1 MRKTL
6 FCIFPSTSG
15 RVVSHQVRRTCGYMD
30 MPLIWRLWGL
40 RTPILHSAM
49 TKWCCSGCSG
59 RIWNTSRLAL
69 STPVS
74 CDSCVSQATHGQ
86 WLKGDPGFWRDNVLG
101 SDRRAISRCHQVK
114 SLGFPPR
121 TTISTTNHT
130 KSVELV
136 GSWQVALERVLLERP
151 DRPDHAGTCQW

>member
-1 MRKTL
+1 MGFTDADFTQRDDKVALLRMLRENLEHIKAGTL
-6 FCIFPSTSG
+6 DT
-15 RVVSHQVRRTCGYMD
+15 
-30 MPLIWRLWGL
+30 
-40 RTPILHSAM
+40 
-49 TKWCCSGCSG
+49 
-59 RIWNTSRLAL
+59 
-69 STPVS
+69 VS
-74 CDSCVSQATHGQ
+74 CDSWVSQATHGQ

-101 SDRRAISRCHQVK
+101 SDRCAISRCHQVK

-121 TTISTTNHT
+121 TTVSTTNHT